1 MERILI
7 TGANGFIGSHL
18 TDFLLNKDFDIY
30 GLDLPGSQF
39 KNLAQY
45 TIKNYSLEEDKRLE
59 IFGKNIQIPTNIENL
74 KIIEC
79 DLKNKELLEKIIL
92 EVKPIYIFHLGAQS
106 LILPSWKDPV
116 NTIEANVIGTIN
128 IFEPIKKFKIKTRVI
143 LPGTSTEFGTT
154 ATIGRPLKENDPLMA
169 IHPYGISK
177 IAAELLGQQY
187 YINFGIECVIVRF
200 FNQTGP
206 RKFSGAAADFTKKVA
221 QIDLG
226 IAEPIIKVG
235 NLDSY
240 RDFTGIKDTLQ
251 AIWLAATKGKPGEIY
266 HVCSSK
272 KTHIRE
278 LLNIC
283 LGFSNKKIDVIE
295 IASDKVRKSDE
306 DTIIGDNSKIRKE
319 LGFKITQSIE
329 NVLKEMYNYWTEFY
343 KRGKKS
349 IN

>member
-1 MERILI
+1 MEQIII
-7 TGANGFIGSHL
+7 TGVNGFIGSHL
-18 TDFLLNKDFDIY
+18 TDYLLNKDFYIY
-30 GLDLPGSQF
+30 GLDLPGSYFNNLNQYID
-39 KNLAQY
+39 KNFLLSN
-45 TIKNYSLEEDKRLE
+45 IEKVK
-59 IFGKNIQIPTNIENL
+59 IFGERIQIPTQIENL

-79 DLKNKELLEKIIL
+79 DLKNKDLIEKIIQ
-92 EVKPIYIFHLGAQS
+92 EIKPRYIFHLGAQS
-106 LILPSWKDPV
+106 LILPSWEDPV

-154 ATIGRPLKENDPLMA
+154 ANIGRPLKETDPLMA
-169 IHPYGISK
+169 VHPYGISK
-177 IAAELLGQQY
+177 IAAELLGRQY

-226 IAEPIIKVG
+226 RSEPVIEVG

-240 RDFTGIKDTLQ
+240 RDFTGIKDTIQ
-251 AIWLAATKGKPGEIY
+251 ALWLVATKGKPGEIY
-266 HVCSSK
+266 HVCSGK
-272 KTHIRE
+272 KFYIRK
-278 LLNIC
+278 LLEIA
-283 LGFSNKKIDVIE
+283 LSLSNKKIKVIE
-295 IASDKVRKSDE
+295 IASNIMRKSDE

-329 NVLKEMYNYWTEFY
+329 NVLKEMYDYWTEFY
-343 KRGKKS
+343 KREK
-349 IN
+349 I